1 MHHLRGKKNEIH
13 GIPIADSCEGAVMQK
28 PLTVQQCFR
37 LDISRDAR
45 KKGRNGRMARR
56 KECKEGRKVGIEGK
70 KGERKEG
77 KNGKKGGME
86 RIE

>member
-1 MHHLRGKKNEIH
+1 MRSLGGTYVRTDGRT
-13 GIPIADSCEGAVMQK
+13 DV
-28 PLTVQQCFR
+28 
-37 LDISRDAR
+37 R
-45 KKGRNGRMARR
+45 KFTPVSYRTSALWGLCPKRRNGRMARR

-70 KGERKEG
+70 KRERKEG

>member
-1 MHHLRGKKNEIH
+1 MVKKNEIH
-13 GIPIADSCEGAVMQK
+13 SIPIADSCEGAVMQK

-37 LDISRDAR
+37 LDISQDAR

-56 KECKEGRKVGIEGK
+56 KECKERRKVGIEGK
-70 KGERKEG
+70 KRERKEG
-77 KNGKKGGME
+77 KNEKKGGME